1 MGKIY
6 GYVRVSTGEQNI
18 DRQVIALKNFGVAE
32 ENIFIDKVS
41 GKNFNRTAYQKLLKK
56 LKSGDTVAI
65 KSIDRLGRNYFEI
78 PTQWKIITQEKSANI
93 VVLDMPIL
101 DTRQHKDLLGN
112 LISDIILQILSYVAH
127 AEKEFIK
134 IRQAEGIAAAKLRG
148 VKFGRPKKKIPR
160 KFKEI
165 YLQWKSGKIS
175 ARQAAKILNVHHS
188 TFLKWTKK

>member
-1 MGKIY
+1 MEKIY

-41 GKNFNRTAYQKLLKK
+41 GKNFNRAAYKKLLKK

>member
-1 MGKIY
+1 MKIY

-18 DRQVIALKNFGVAE
+18 DRQVIALKKFGVAE

-41 GKNFNRTAYQKLLKK
+41 GKNFERTAYKKMLKK

-101 DTRQHKDLLGN
+101 DTRKRKDLLGN
-112 LISDIILQILSYVAH
+112 LISDIVLQILSYVAQS
-127 AEKEFIK
+127 EKEFLK
-134 IRQAEGIAAAKLRG
+134 SRQAEGIAAAKIRG
-148 VKFGRPKKKIPR
+148 VKFGRPAKKIPR
-160 KFKEI
+160 KFNKI

-188 TFLKWTKK
+188 TFLKWTKN